1 MSGEDIL
8 LLSVPRDVRRKAHV
22 PRTVLACIFSG
33 ITGESG
39 CCDVP
44 EKRPSEGLSFFEN
57 DKTDGILQIS
67 FIYTFPL
74 MIFLL
79 TQVKIV
85 IR

>member
-8 LLSVPRDVRRKAHV
+8 LLSVPRDIRRKAHV

-33 ITGESG
+33 VTGESG

-44 EKRPSEGLSFFEN
+44 EKRPSEGNSFFEN
-57 DKTDGILQIS
+57 DKTDGILLIP

-79 TQVKIV
+79 TQIKIV
-85 IR
+85 IG